1 MKISAGQMKGPS
13 QRSRIDGCLL
23 GGAVGDALGAPI
35 EFLSAAE
42 IRRRYGPAMVRGYVE
57 KPDERGRFTD
67 DTQMSLFTAEGL
79 IRALNRSYD
88 RGLCNIPAVL
98 VRAYHRWLSSQDIAP
113 PDEVMDVMPR
123 EPAGWLSE
131 VNLLHRRRSP
141 GTTCLSALQSEEC
154 GSRQRPINNSKGC
167 GGVMRIAPV
176 GLVQEH
182 PFDLAA
188 DIAAIT
194 HGNPTGYLAAAT
206 FAEVIASLYRG
217 LSLPSAVYEA
227 RKQLE
232 EVESSAETVSAVD
245 SAIAAAEKLPATPE
259 AVESLGTGWVAE
271 EALAIALFCSLKAN
285 DFASG
290 VLLAVNHGGDSDS
303 TGSLTGNLLGTIM
316 GVESIPAE
324 WVDNLEGYEII
335 EEVARDLWLHF
346 VEPPTWL
353 DPSARVTEESRRL
366 GEAEFQRYPPW

>member
-1 MKISAGQMKGPS
+1 
-13 QRSRIDGCLL
+13 
-23 GGAVGDALGAPI
+23 
-35 EFLSAAE
+35 
-42 IRRRYGPAMVRGYVE
+42 
-57 KPDERGRFTD
+57 
-67 DTQMSLFTAEGL
+67 
-79 IRALNRSYD
+79 
-88 RGLCNIPAVL
+88 
-98 VRAYHRWLSSQDIAP
+98 
-113 PDEVMDVMPR
+113 
-123 EPAGWLSE
+123 
-131 VNLLHRRRSP
+131 
-141 GTTCLSALQSEEC
+141 LQIEEC
-154 GSRQRPINNSKGC
+154 GSRQRSINDSKGC

-194 HGNPTGYLAAAT
+194 HGHPTGYLAAAT

-217 LSLPSAVYEA
+217 QSLASAVDEA

-259 AVESLGTGWVAE
+259 AVESLGAGWVAE

-303 TGSLTGNLLGTIM
+303 TGSLTGNLLGTLM
-316 GVESIPAE
+316 GVESIPTE
-324 WVDNLEGYEII
+324 WVDNLEGHEII

-353 DPSARVTEESRRL
+353 DPNARVTEESRRL